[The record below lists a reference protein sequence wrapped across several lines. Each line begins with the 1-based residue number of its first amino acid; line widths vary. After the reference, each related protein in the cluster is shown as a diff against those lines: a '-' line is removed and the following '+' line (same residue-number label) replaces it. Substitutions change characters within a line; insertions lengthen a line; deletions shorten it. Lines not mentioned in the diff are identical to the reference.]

1 MQQDYEN
8 IFNMLKEK
16 GFTLPKILEIRKTFA
31 DWGKDI
37 DENIEF
43 DNLHN
48 LWKSKKRN
56 QAFKTI
62 KEAKFFNSLVDFS
75 PETETKKIMQVMCV
89 VIKLLDIDSECKF

>member
-8 IFNMLKEK
+8 TCNMLKEK

-56 QAFKTI
+56 
-62 KEAKFFNSLVDFS
+62 
-75 PETETKKIMQVMCV
+75 
-89 VIKLLDIDSECKF
+89 

>member
-8 IFNMLKEK
+8 TCNMLKEK

-56 QAFKTI
+56 RAFNTI
-62 KEAKFFNSLVDFS
+62 QEVKFFNALVDFS
-75 PETETKKIMQVMCV
+75 PETETKKIIQVMCV
-89 VIKLLDIDSECKF
+89 VIKLLDINSECKF

>member
-1 MQQDYEN
+1 MQDNYEN
-8 IFNMLKEK
+8 IYNMLKEK

-31 DWGKDI
+31 DSGKDI

-48 LWKSKKRN
+48 LWKSKKRSQSFN
-56 QAFKTI
+56 TI
-62 KEAKFFNSLVDFS
+62 EEVKFFNALVDFS

>member
-48 LWKSKKRN
+48 LWKSKKRKN
-56 QAFKTI
+56 CCI
-62 KEAKFFNSLVDFS
+62 HKFFNRFFLFS
-75 PETETKKIMQVMCV
+75 
-89 VIKLLDIDSECKF
+89 KLWL

>member
-1 MQQDYEN
+1 
-8 IFNMLKEK
+8 MLKEK

-56 QAFKTI
+56 QSFKTI
-62 KEAKFFNSLVDFS
+62 KEAKFFNALVDFS
-75 PETETKKIMQVMCV
+75 PETETKKIMQV
-89 VIKLLDIDSECKF
+89 IRKLIFLKIFIMT